1 MGPDCSRRLGLVPFT
16 PKRAGSLA
24 YSLVMFVVVSV
35 LAGVLVAGLF
45 IPFAGMAGVTSNAAA
60 AELQSLPAELATPA
74 PATRSKV
81 LMGNGKI
88 LAFFYDEN
96 RIPVKL
102 NKIAPIMRQAQIAIE
117 DHRFYEHGA
126 LDFKGTVRA
135 LVRNSAGDGITQGG
149 SSITQQYVKMVQIE
163 QCQAKGDSQC
173 VKDAQAPT
181 MERKI
186 RELRYAIAM
195 EKKFTKD
202 EILERYLNIAYYGS
216 GAYGVEAAAKHYF
229 STTASKLT
237 LAQAA
242 MLAGLVQNPD
252 SNNPVRNPSAA
263 LDRRDVVL
271 NRMVELKLI
280 TLDQAQAAKQTG
292 FDQKLVKKT
301 RNGCVGTRYPFLC
314 DYVRRTLL
322 NTPSLGKTE
331 EDRENM
337 INRGGLAIQTAIDP
351 KIQDLAEKRVS
362 AVVGPRDPV
371 ISTMNMIQPGT
382 GLIIAMA
389 QSRPVMGSK
398 AKKGQTYWNLA
409 ADPAM
414 GGIQGYQAGSTFKL
428 FTLAAALE
436 KGIPI
441 SKTFNAKSPF
451 NFTGRPYTSCRGRE
465 RVWDRWVVRN
475 AVGHSK
481 SIGMMEA
488 AQFSVNTYFIQL
500 ELATG
505 MCRVTKMAQKAG
517 VKVGARIGQPP
528 VNIVQEFQDKPSFT
542 LGTVEVSPLSMAEAY
557 ATFAARGIHCN
568 PIIVSKITTRDGKNL
583 AVPDANCRR
592 VVDKDVADG
601 VNKILKSVVD
611 KGTGRRAKIYDGR
624 DIAGKTGTIDSNEAV
639 WFAGYT
645 PEIAGVA
652 MISIDNTKSP
662 FLKGGSGYYRR
673 SGVRGY
679 RVPSTGV
686 YLEGSGSGDAG
697 MKIWKPVMQKYFQQI
712 PKTSFSQP
720 PHKIQVGEQVR
731 VPSLSGL
738 SVAAATRKLE
748 RLGFTVE
755 TQYAYSDKVP
765 RYGFIGWSPS
775 PGDWI
780 SEFGTIYA
788 VYSSGRDPA
797 VVAAEKAEARRK
809 AQEEKKKQQQQQQE
823 QQQQQSQP
831 PKPPKLPPIFPPRR

>member
-1 MGPDCSRRLGLVPFT
+1 MPFT
-16 PKRAGSLA
+16 PKRMGGLA

-60 AELQSLPAELATPA
+60 TELQSLPAELATPV

-81 LMGNGKI
+81 LMGNGKT

-96 RIPVKL
+96 RVPVKL
-102 NKIAPIMRQAQIAIE
+102 KNIAPIMQTAQIAVE

-126 LDFKGTVRA
+126 LDFKGTMRA
-135 LVRNSAGDGITQGG
+135 LVRNSAAGGTTQGG
-149 SSITQQYVKMVQIE
+149 SSLTQQYVKMVQIE
-163 QCQAKGDSQC
+163 ACQAKGDTQC
-173 VKDAQAPT
+173 VRDAQAPT
-181 MERKI
+181 MQRKI

-202 EILERYLNIAYYGS
+202 EILERYLNIAYYGE
-216 GAYGVEAAAKHYF
+216 GAYGVEAAARHYY
-229 STTASKLT
+229 STKASELT
-237 LAQAA
+237 LPQAA

-263 LDRRDVVL
+263 LDRRDVVI

-280 TLDQAQAAKQTG
+280 TLDQAREAKQAG
-292 FDQKLVKKT
+292 FDQKDVTKT

-331 EDRENM
+331 DDRKNM
-337 INRGGLAIQTAIDP
+337 INRGGLIIQTAIDP
-351 KIQDLAEKRVS
+351 KTQDLAQKRVS

-389 QSRPVMGSK
+389 QSRPVMGNN

-409 ADPAM
+409 AEPAM

-441 SKTFNAKSPF
+441 SKRFNAKSPL
-451 NFTGRPYTSCRGRE
+451 NFTGRRFTSCRGRE
-465 RVWDRWVVRN
+465 RIWDRWSVRN

-481 SIGMMEA
+481 TIGMLEA

-500 ELATG
+500 ELAAG
-505 MCRVTKMAQKAG
+505 MCRVTKMAARTG

-528 VNIVQEFQDKPSFT
+528 VDIVREFQDKPSFT

-557 ATFAARGIHCN
+557 ATFAARGIHCD
-568 PIIVSKITTRDGKNL
+568 PIIVSKITTRSGKNL

-601 VNKILKSVVD
+601 VNKVLKSVVD
-611 KGTGRRAKIYDGR
+611 KGTGKRAKIYDGR
-624 DIAGKTGTIDSNEAV
+624 AIAGKTGTIDSNEAV

-652 MISIDNTKSP
+652 MISVDNTKRP
-662 FLKGGSGYYRR
+662 FIKRGAGYYRR
-673 SGVRGY
+673 GGVKGY

-697 MKIWKPVMQKYFQQI
+697 MKIWRPVMQKYFQQI
-712 PKTSFSQP
+712 PKTGFSQP
-720 PHKIQVGEQVR
+720 PRKIDVGKQVK
-731 VPSLSGL
+731 VPSLSGM
-738 SVAAATRKLE
+738 SIAAATRKLE
-748 RLGFTVE
+748 RRGFTVE
-755 TQYAYSDKVP
+755 RRYVYHDKVP
-765 RYGFIGWSPS
+765 KYGFITWSPS
-775 PGDWI
+775 PGSWT
-780 SEFGTIYA
+780 SEYGMVYA
-788 VYSSGRDPA
+788 VYSDGQDPA
-797 VVAAEKAEARRK
+797 DVKAQRDARRR
-809 AQEEKKKQQQQQQE
+809 AQERK
-823 QQQQQSQP
+823 
-831 PKPPKLPPIFPPRR
+831 KPPQPTPRCPLPLPSC

>member
-1 MGPDCSRRLGLVPFT
+1 MPFT

-24 YSLVMFVVVSV
+24 YSLVMFVVVSI

-60 AELQSLPAELATPA
+60 AELESLPAELATPA

-81 LMGNGKI
+81 LMGNGKT
-88 LAFFYDEN
+88 LAYFYDEN

-102 NKIAPIMRQAQIAIE
+102 KSIAPIMRQAQIAIE

-126 LDFKGTVRA
+126 LDFKGTMRA
-135 LVRNSAGDGITQGG
+135 LVRNSTDGGVTQGG

-163 QCQAKGDSQC
+163 ACLAKGDSQC

-181 MERKI
+181 VQRKV

-202 EILERYLNIAYYGS
+202 QILERYLNIAYYGA

-229 STTASKLT
+229 STKASQLT
-237 LAQAA
+237 LTQAA

-252 SNNPVRNPSAA
+252 THNPIRNPSAA

-280 TLDQAQAAKQTG
+280 TLEQAKQAKQSG
-292 FDQKLVKKT
+292 FDEKLVTKT

-337 INRGGLAIQTAIDP
+337 INRGGLIIQTAIDP
-351 KIQDLAEKRVS
+351 KTQDLAQRKVS
-362 AVVGPRDPV
+362 SVVGPKDPV

-389 QSRPVMGSK
+389 QSRPVMGSD

-409 ADPAM
+409 TDPAM

-441 SKTFNAKSPF
+441 NKRFNAASPF
-451 NFTGRPYTSCRGRE
+451 NFTGRRFTSCRGRE
-465 RVWDRWVVRN
+465 RVWDRWVVKN

-481 SIGMMEA
+481 SIGMTEA
-488 AQFSVNTYFIQL
+488 AEFSVNTYFIQL

-505 MCRVTKMAQKAG
+505 MCRVTKMAEKTG
-517 VKVGARIGQPP
+517 VKVGARIGQPR
-528 VNIVQEFQDKPSFT
+528 VDIVKQFQDKPSFT

-557 ATFAARGIHCN
+557 ATFAARGVHCD
-568 PIIVSKITTRDGKNL
+568 PIIVSKITTRPGKEL

-611 KGTGRRAKIYDGR
+611 KGTGKRAKIYDGR
-624 DIAGKTGTIDSNEAV
+624 HIAGKTGTIDSNEAV

-652 MISIDNTKSP
+652 MISIDNTKRP
-662 FLKGGSGYYRR
+662 F
-673 SGVRGY
+673 
-679 RVPSTGV
+679 
-686 YLEGSGSGDAG
+686 
-697 MKIWKPVMQKYFQQI
+697 
-712 PKTSFSQP
+712 
-720 PHKIQVGEQVR
+720 
-731 VPSLSGL
+731 
-738 SVAAATRKLE
+738 RK
-748 RLGFTVE
+748 
-755 TQYAYSDKVP
+755 
-765 RYGFIGWSPS
+765 
-775 PGDWI
+775 
-780 SEFGTIYA
+780 
-788 VYSSGRDPA
+788 SGRVTTA
-797 VVAAEKAEARRK
+797 VPV
-809 AQEEKKKQQQQQQE
+809 
-823 QQQQQSQP
+823 
-831 PKPPKLPPIFPPRR
+831 

>member
-1 MGPDCSRRLGLVPFT
+1 VGPRGSRRLVLVPFT

-24 YSLVMFVVVSV
+24 YSLVMFVVVSI

-60 AELQSLPAELATPA
+60 AELKSLPAELATPA

-81 LMGNGKI
+81 LMGNGKT
-88 LAFFYDEN
+88 LAYFYDEN

-102 NKIAPIMRQAQIAIE
+102 KNIAPIMRQAQIAIE
-117 DHRFYEHGA
+117 DHRYYEHGA
-126 LDFKGTVRA
+126 LDFKGTMRA
-135 LVRNSAGDGITQGG
+135 LVRNSTDGGITQGG
-149 SSITQQYVKMVQIE
+149 SSLTQQYVKMVQVE
-163 QCQAKGDSQC
+163 ACQAKGDSQC

-181 MERKI
+181 LQRKV

-202 EILERYLNIAYYGS
+202 EILERYLNIAYYGA

-229 STTASKLT
+229 STRASQLT

-252 SNNPVRNPSAA
+252 SHNPIRNPSAA

-280 TLDQAQAAKQTG
+280 TLQQANEAKKVG
-292 FDQKLVKKT
+292 FDEKLVKKT

-322 NTPSLGKTE
+322 NAPSLGKTE

-337 INRGGLAIQTAIDP
+337 INRGGLVIQTAIDP
-351 KIQDLAEKRVS
+351 KTQDLAQKKVS
-362 AVVGPRDPV
+362 SVVGPRDPV

-389 QSRPVMGSK
+389 QSRPVMGSD

-409 ADPAM
+409 TDPAM

-441 SKTFNAKSPF
+441 SKRFNARSPF
-451 NFTGRPYTSCRGRE
+451 NFTGRRFTSCHGRE
-465 RVWDRWVVRN
+465 RVWDRWVVKN

-481 SIGMMEA
+481 SIGMTEA
-488 AQFSVNTYFIQL
+488 AEFSVNTYFIQL

-505 MCRVTKMAQKAG
+505 MCRVTKMAEKTG

-528 VNIVQEFQDKPSFT
+528 VDIVKEFQDKPSFT

-557 ATFAARGIHCN
+557 ATFAARGIHCD
-568 PIIVSKITTRDGKNL
+568 PIIVSKITTRNGKNL

-611 KGTGRRAKIYDGR
+611 KGTGKRAKIYDGR
-624 DIAGKTGTIDSNEAV
+624 HIAGKTGTIDSNEAV

-652 MISIDNTKSP
+652 MISIDNTKRP
-662 FLKGGSGYYRR
+662 FRKRGPGYYRG
-673 SGVRGY
+673 SGVKGY

-697 MKIWKPVMQKYFQQI
+697 SKIWRPVMQRYFREI
-712 PKTSFSQP
+712 PRTSFNP
-720 PHKIQVGEQVR
+720 PPRKIQVGEQVR

-738 SVAAATRKLE
+738 GVDAATRKLE

-755 TQYAYSDKVP
+755 KTYVYSDKVP
-765 RYGFIGWSPS
+765 RYGFMGWSPS

-780 SEFGTIYA
+780 SEFGTMYA
-788 VYSSGRDPA
+788 VYSNGRDPEE
-797 VVAAEKAEARRK
+797 VAEEKAEARRK
-809 AQEEKKKQQQQQQE
+809 AQERKKRQQQLPQNPGRPT
-823 QQQQQSQP
+823 P
-831 PKPPKLPPIFPPRR
+831 PTLPPIFPPR

>member
-1 MGPDCSRRLGLVPFT
+1 MPFT

-24 YSLVMFVVVSV
+24 YSLVMFVVVSI

-60 AELQSLPAELATPA
+60 AELESLPAELATPA

-81 LMGNGKI
+81 LMGNGKT
-88 LAFFYDEN
+88 LAYFYDEN

-102 NKIAPIMRQAQIAIE
+102 KSITPIMRQAQIAIE
-117 DHRFYEHGA
+117 DHRYYEHGA
-126 LDFKGTVRA
+126 LDFKGTMRA
-135 LVRNSAGDGITQGG
+135 LVRNSTDGGITQGG
-149 SSITQQYVKMVQIE
+149 SSLTQQYVKMVQVE
-163 QCQAKGDSQC
+163 ACQAKGDSQC
-173 VKDAQAPT
+173 VKDALAPT
-181 MERKI
+181 MQRKI

-202 EILERYLNIAYYGS
+202 EILERYLNIAYYGA

-229 STTASKLT
+229 STKASQLT

-252 SNNPVRNPSAA
+252 SHNPIRNPSAA

-280 TLDQAQAAKQTG
+280 TLQQANEAKKVG
-292 FDQKLVKKT
+292 FDEKLVKKT

-322 NTPSLGKTE
+322 NAPSLGKTE

-337 INRGGLAIQTAIDP
+337 INRGGLVIQTAIDP
-351 KIQDLAEKRVS
+351 KTQDLAQRKVS
-362 AVVGPRDPV
+362 SVVGPRDPV

-389 QSRPVMGSK
+389 QSRPVMGSD

-409 ADPAM
+409 TDPAM

-441 SKTFNAKSPF
+441 SKRFNARSPF
-451 NFTGRPYTSCRGRE
+451 NFTGRRFTSCRGRE
-465 RVWDRWVVRN
+465 RVWDRWVVKN

-481 SIGMMEA
+481 SIGMTEA
-488 AQFSVNTYFIQL
+488 AEFSVNTYFIQL

-505 MCRVTKMAQKAG
+505 MCRVTKMAEKTG

-528 VNIVQEFQDKPSFT
+528 VDIVKEFQDKPSFT

-568 PIIVSKITTRDGKNL
+568 PIIVSKITTRNGKNL

-601 VNKILKSVVD
+601 VNRILKSVVD
-611 KGTGRRAKIYDGR
+611 KGTGKRAKIYDGR
-624 DIAGKTGTIDSNEAV
+624 HIAGKTGTIDSNEAV

-652 MISIDNTKSP
+652 MISIDNTKRP
-662 FLKGGSGYYRR
+662 FRKSGPGYYRG
-673 SGVRGY
+673 SGVKGY
-679 RVPSTGV
+679 RVPSTGA

-697 MKIWKPVMQKYFQQI
+697 MKIWRPVMQKYFQQI
-712 PKTSFSQP
+712 PRTSFNP
-720 PHKIQVGEQVR
+720 PPRKIQVGEQVR
-731 VPSLSGL
+731 VPSLGGL
-738 SVAAATRKLE
+738 GVDAATRKLE

-755 TQYAYSDKVP
+755 RQFVYSDKVP
-765 RYGFIGWSPS
+765 KYGFMGWSPS

-780 SEFGTIYA
+780 SEFGTMYA
-788 VYSSGRDPA
+788 VYSNGRDPEE
-797 VVAAEKAEARRK
+797 VEEEKDEARQK
-809 AQEEKKKQQQQQQE
+809 AQEKKRRQQQ
-823 QQQQQSQP
+823 P
-831 PKPPKLPPIFPPRR
+831 PQNPGNTPPTLPPIFPPRR

>member
-1 MGPDCSRRLGLVPFT
+1 MPFT

-24 YSLVMFVVVSV
+24 YSLVMFVVVSI

-60 AELQSLPAELATPA
+60 AELESLPAELATPA

-81 LMGNGKI
+81 LMGNGKT
-88 LAFFYDEN
+88 LAYFYDEN

-102 NKIAPIMRQAQIAIE
+102 KSIAPIMRQAQIAIE

-126 LDFKGTVRA
+126 LDFKGTMRA
-135 LVRNSAGDGITQGG
+135 LVRNSTDGGVTQGG

-163 QCQAKGDSQC
+163 ACLAKGDSQC

-181 MERKI
+181 VQRKV

-202 EILERYLNIAYYGS
+202 QILERYLNIAYYGA

-229 STTASKLT
+229 STKASQLT
-237 LAQAA
+237 LTQAA

-252 SNNPVRNPSAA
+252 THNPIRNPSAA

-280 TLDQAQAAKQTG
+280 TLEQAKQAKQSG
-292 FDQKLVKKT
+292 FDEKLVTKT

-337 INRGGLAIQTAIDP
+337 INRGGLIIQTAIDP
-351 KIQDLAEKRVS
+351 KTQDLAQRKVS
-362 AVVGPRDPV
+362 SVVGPRDPV

-389 QSRPVMGSK
+389 HSRPVMGSD

-409 ADPAM
+409 TDPAM

-441 SKTFNAKSPF
+441 SKRFNAASPF
-451 NFTGRPYTSCRGRE
+451 NFTGRRFTSCRGRE
-465 RVWDRWVVRN
+465 RVWDRWVVKN

-481 SIGMMEA
+481 SIGMTEA
-488 AQFSVNTYFIQL
+488 AEFSVNTYFIQL

-505 MCRVTKMAQKAG
+505 MCRVTKMAEKTG

-528 VNIVQEFQDKPSFT
+528 VDIVKQFQDKPSFT

-557 ATFAARGIHCN
+557 ATFAARGVHCD
-568 PIIVSKITTRDGKNL
+568 PIIVSKITTRPGKEL

-611 KGTGRRAKIYDGR
+611 NGTGKRAKIYDGR
-624 DIAGKTGTIDSNEAV
+624 HIAGKTGTIDSNEAV

-652 MISIDNTKSP
+652 MISIDNTKRP
-662 FLKGGSGYYRR
+662 FRKSGGYYRG
-673 SGVRGY
+673 SGVKGY

-697 MKIWKPVMQKYFQQI
+697 LKIWRPVMQKYFQQI
-712 PKTSFSQP
+712 PRTSFNQP
-720 PHKIQVGEQVR
+720 PRRIQVGEQVR
-731 VPSLSGL
+731 VPSLNGL
-738 SVAAATRKLE
+738 GVDAATRKLE

-755 TQYAYSDKVP
+755 RQFVYSDKVP
-765 RYGFIGWSPS
+765 KYGFMGWSPS

-780 SEFGTIYA
+780 SEFGTMYA
-788 VYSSGRDPA
+788 VYSNGRDPA
-797 VVAAEKAEARRK
+797 KVEEEKDEARRK
-809 AQEEKKKQQQQQQE
+809 AQEKKRTE
-823 QQQQQSQP
+823 QQP
-831 PKPPKLPPIFPPRR
+831 PQNQDPTPPGGPIFPPGRR

>member
-1 MGPDCSRRLGLVPFT
+1 MPFT

-24 YSLVMFVVVSV
+24 YSLVMFVVVSI

-45 IPFAGMAGVTSNAAA
+45 IPLAGMAGVTSNAAA
-60 AELQSLPAELATPA
+60 AELESLPAELATPA

-81 LMGNGKI
+81 LMGNGKT
-88 LAFFYDEN
+88 LAYFYDEN

-102 NKIAPIMRQAQIAIE
+102 KSIAPIMRQAQVAIE

-126 LDFKGTVRA
+126 LDFKGTMRA
-135 LVRNSAGDGITQGG
+135 LVRNSTDGGVTQGG

-163 QCQAKGDSQC
+163 ACLAKGDSQC

-181 MERKI
+181 VQRKV

-202 EILERYLNIAYYGS
+202 QILERYLNIAYYGA

-229 STTASKLT
+229 STKASQLT
-237 LAQAA
+237 LSQAA

-252 SNNPVRNPSAA
+252 THNPIRNPSAA

-280 TLDQAQAAKQTG
+280 TLQQAKQAKQSG
-292 FDQKLVKKT
+292 FDEKLVTKT

-337 INRGGLAIQTAIDP
+337 INRGGLIIQTAIDP
-351 KIQDLAEKRVS
+351 KTQDLAQRKVS
-362 AVVGPRDPV
+362 SVVGPKDPV

-389 QSRPVMGSK
+389 QSRPVMGSD

-409 ADPAM
+409 TDPAM

-441 SKTFNAKSPF
+441 SKRFNAASPF
-451 NFTGRPYTSCRGRE
+451 NFTGRRFTSCRGRE
-465 RVWDRWVVRN
+465 RVWDRWVVKN

-481 SIGMMEA
+481 SIGMTEA
-488 AQFSVNTYFIQL
+488 AEFSVNTYFIQL

-505 MCRVTKMAQKAG
+505 MCRVTKMAEKTG
-517 VKVGARIGQPP
+517 VKVGARIGQPR
-528 VNIVQEFQDKPSFT
+528 VDIVKQFQDKPSFT

-557 ATFAARGIHCN
+557 ATFAARGVHCD
-568 PIIVSKITTRDGKNL
+568 PIIVSKITTRPGKDL

-611 KGTGRRAKIYDGR
+611 KGTGKRAKIYDGR
-624 DIAGKTGTIDSNEAV
+624 HIAGKTGTIDSNEAV

-652 MISIDNTKSP
+652 MISIDNTKRP
-662 FLKGGSGYYRR
+662 FRKSGAGYYRG
-673 SGVRGY
+673 SGVKGY

-697 MKIWKPVMQKYFQQI
+697 LKIWRPVMQKYFQQI
-712 PKTSFSQP
+712 PRTSFNQP
-720 PHKIQVGEQVR
+720 PRRIQVGEQVR
-731 VPSLSGL
+731 VPSLDGL
-738 SVAAATRKLE
+738 GVDAATRKLE

-755 TQYAYSDKVP
+755 RQFVYSDKVP
-765 RYGFIGWSPS
+765 KYGFMGWSPS

-780 SEFGTIYA
+780 SEFGTMYA

-797 VVAAEKAEARRK
+797 DVEEEKDEARRK
-809 AQEEKKKQQQQQQE
+809 AQEKNKTE
-823 QQQQQSQP
+823 QQP
-831 PKPPKLPPIFPPRR
+831 PQNQGSTPPRGPIFPPGRR

>member
-1 MGPDCSRRLGLVPFT
+1 VGPRGSRRLGPVPFT

-24 YSLVMFVVVSV
+24 YSLVMFVVVSI

-60 AELQSLPAELATPA
+60 AELESLPAELATPA

-81 LMGNGKI
+81 LMGNGKT
-88 LAFFYDEN
+88 LAYFYDEN

-102 NKIAPIMRQAQIAIE
+102 KNIAPIMRQAQIAIE
-117 DHRFYEHGA
+117 DHRYYEHGA
-126 LDFKGTVRA
+126 LDFKGTMRA
-135 LVRNSAGDGITQGG
+135 LVRNSTDGGITQGG
-149 SSITQQYVKMVQIE
+149 SSLTQQYVKMVQVE
-163 QCQAKGDSQC
+163 ACQAKGDSQC

-181 MERKI
+181 LQRKV

-202 EILERYLNIAYYGS
+202 EILERYLNIAYYGA

-229 STTASKLT
+229 STRASQLT

-252 SNNPVRNPSAA
+252 SHNPIRNPSAA

-280 TLDQAQAAKQTG
+280 TLQQANEAKKVG
-292 FDQKLVKKT
+292 FDEKLVKKT

-322 NTPSLGKTE
+322 NAPSLGKTE

-337 INRGGLAIQTAIDP
+337 INRGGLVIQTAIDP
-351 KIQDLAEKRVS
+351 KTQDLAQKKVS
-362 AVVGPRDPV
+362 SVVGPRDPV

-389 QSRPVMGSK
+389 QSRPVMGSD

-409 ADPAM
+409 TDPAM

-441 SKTFNAKSPF
+441 SKRFDARSPF
-451 NFTGRPYTSCRGRE
+451 NFTGRRYTSCRGRE
-465 RVWDRWVVRN
+465 RVWDRWVVKN

-481 SIGMMEA
+481 SIGMTEA
-488 AQFSVNTYFIQL
+488 AEFSVNTYFIQL

-505 MCRVTKMAQKAG
+505 MCRVTKMAEKTG

-528 VNIVQEFQDKPSFT
+528 VDIVKEFQDKPSFT

-557 ATFAARGIHCN
+557 ATFAARGIHCD
-568 PIIVSKITTRDGKNL
+568 PIIVSKITTRNGKNL

-611 KGTGRRAKIYDGR
+611 KGTGKRAKIYDGR
-624 DIAGKTGTIDSNEAV
+624 HIAGKTGTIDSNEAV

-652 MISIDNTKSP
+652 MISIDNTKRP
-662 FLKGGSGYYRR
+662 FRKSGSGYYRG
-673 SGVRGY
+673 SGVKGY

-697 MKIWKPVMQKYFQQI
+697 SKIWRPVMQRYFREI
-712 PKTSFSQP
+712 PRTSFNP
-720 PHKIQVGEQVR
+720 PPRKIQVGEQVR

-738 SVAAATRKLE
+738 GVDAATRKLE

-755 TQYAYSDKVP
+755 KTYVYSDKVP
-765 RYGFIGWSPS
+765 KYGFMGWSPS

-780 SEFGTIYA
+780 SEFGTMYA
-788 VYSSGRDPA
+788 VYSNGRDPEE
-797 VVAAEKAEARRK
+797 VAEEKAEARRK
-809 AQEEKKKQQQQQQE
+809 AQERKRRQQQPPQQNPAT
-823 QQQQQSQP
+823 P
-831 PKPPKLPPIFPPRR
+831 PTLPPIFPPRR

>member
-1 MGPDCSRRLGLVPFT
+1 M
-16 PKRAGSLA
+16 GSLA
-24 YSLVMFVVVSV
+24 YSLVMFLVVSV

-45 IPFAGMAGVTSNAAA
+45 IPFAGMAGVTSSAAVT
-60 AELQSLPAELATPA
+60 ELESLPAELSTPA

-81 LMGNGKI
+81 LMANGKT
-88 LAFFYDEN
+88 LAYFYDEN
-96 RIPVKL
+96 RVPVKL
-102 NKIAPIMRQAQIAIE
+102 EKIAPIMRQAQIAIE

-126 LDFKGTVRA
+126 LDFKGTMRA
-135 LVRNSAGDGITQGG
+135 LVRNTAAGGTTQGG
-149 SSITQQYVKMVQIE
+149 SSITQQYVKMVQID
-163 QCQAKGDSQC
+163 QCQAKGDTEC
-173 VKDAQAPT
+173 VREAQAPT
-181 MERKI
+181 VQRKI
-186 RELRYAIAM
+186 RELRYAVAM

-202 EILERYLNIAYYGS
+202 EILERYLNIAYYGQ
-216 GAYGVEAAAKHYF
+216 GAYGVEAAARNFF
-229 STTASKLT
+229 SVKASELT
-237 LAQAA
+237 LPQAA

-252 SNNPVRNPSAA
+252 TNNPVRNPSAA
-263 LDRRDVVL
+263 MERRDVVL
-271 NRMVELKLI
+271 NRMAELKLI
-280 TLDQAQAAKQTG
+280 SLEQAKEAKKVG
-292 FDQKLVKKT
+292 FDEDKVKKT

-322 NTPSLGKTE
+322 NTRSLGKTE
-331 EDRENM
+331 DERENM
-337 INRGGLAIQTAIDP
+337 INRGGLVIQTAIDP
-351 KIQDLAEKRVS
+351 KIQDLAEKKVS
-362 AVVGPRDPV
+362 AVVGPKDPV

-389 QSRPVMGSK
+389 QSRPVMGSNT
-398 AKKGQTYWNLA
+398 KKGQTYWNLA

-441 SKTFNAKSPF
+441 SKMFNAKSPF
-451 NFTGRPYTSCRGRE
+451 NFTGRRFTSCRGRE
-465 RVWDRWVVRN
+465 RVYDRWVVQN

-481 SIGMMEA
+481 SIGMLEA

-505 MCRVTKMAQKAG
+505 MCRVTKMARKTG

-528 VNIVQEFQDKPSFT
+528 VDIVKEFQDKPSFT

-568 PIIVSKITTRDGKNL
+568 PIIVSKITTRGGKNL

-601 VNKILKSVVD
+601 VNKVLKSVVD

-662 FLKGGSGYYRR
+662 FSKRGSGYYRR
-673 SGVRGY
+673 AGVRGY

-697 MKIWKPVMQKYFQQI
+697 MKIWKPVMQQYFQQI
-712 PKTSFSQP
+712 PKTSFNSP
-720 PHKIQVGEQVR
+720 PRKIQVGEQVR
-731 VPSLSGL
+731 MPSLSGL
-738 SVAAATRKLE
+738 GISDAISKLE

-755 TQYAYSDKVP
+755 KTYVYSDTVP
-765 RYGFIGWSPS
+765 RYGFIGWSPA

-780 SEFGTIYA
+780 SEFGTVYA
-788 VYSSGRDPA
+788 VYSNGRDPA
-797 VVAAEKAEARRK
+797 DVAAEKAAAKKK
-809 AQEEKKKQQQQQQE
+809 AEEQKKKQQQQQP
-823 QQQQQSQP
+823 SP
-831 PKPPKLPPIFPPRR
+831 SPTLSPTFPPRR

>member
-1 MGPDCSRRLGLVPFT
+1 VPFT

-24 YSLVMFVVVSV
+24 YSLVMFVVVSI
-35 LAGVLVAGLF
+35 LSGVLVAGLF

-60 AELQSLPAELATPA
+60 VELESLPAELATPA

-81 LMGNGKI
+81 LMGNGKT
-88 LAFFYDEN
+88 LAYFYDEN
-96 RIPVKL
+96 RIPVRL
-102 NKIAPIMRQAQIAIE
+102 DNIAPIMRQAQIAIE
-117 DHRFYEHGA
+117 DHRYYEHGA
-126 LDFKGTVRA
+126 LDFKGTMRA
-135 LVRNSAGDGITQGG
+135 LVRNSTDGGITQGG

-163 QCQAKGDSQC
+163 ACQAKGDSQC
-173 VKDAQAPT
+173 VRDAQAPT

-202 EILERYLNIAYYGS
+202 QILERYLNIAYYGE
-216 GAYGVEAAAKHYF
+216 GAYGAEAAARHYF
-229 STTASKLT
+229 STKASKLN

-252 SNNPVRNPSAA
+252 SNNPVNNPSAA

-280 TLDQAQAAKQTG
+280 TLDQARQAKEVG
-292 FDQKLVKKT
+292 FDQKKVKRT

-322 NTPSLGKTE
+322 NAPSLGKTE
-331 EDRENM
+331 DDRENM
-337 INRGGLAIQTAIDP
+337 INRGGLIIQTAIDP
-351 KIQDLAEKRVS
+351 KTQDLAQRKVS
-362 AVVGPRDPV
+362 SVVGPRDPV

-389 QSRPVMGSK
+389 QSRPVMGSN

-441 SKTFNAKSPF
+441 SKRFNARSPL
-451 NFTGRPYTSCRGRE
+451 NFTGRRYTSCRGRE
-465 RVWDRWVVRN
+465 RVWDHWVVRN
-475 AVGHSK
+475 SVGHSK
-481 SIGMMEA
+481 TIGMMEA
-488 AQFSVNTYFIQL
+488 AQWSVNTYFIQL

-505 MCRVTKMAQKAG
+505 MCRVTKMAARTG

-528 VNIVQEFQDKPSFT
+528 LDIVRWYQDKPSFT

-557 ATFAARGIHCN
+557 ATFAARGIHCD
-568 PIIVSKITTRDGKNL
+568 PIIVSKITTRAGKNL

-601 VNKILKSVVD
+601 VNKVLKSVVD
-611 KGTGRRAKIYDGR
+611 KGTGKRAKIYDGR
-624 DIAGKTGTIDSNEAV
+624 AIAGKTGTINSNEAV

-652 MISIDNTKSP
+652 MISIDNTKRP
-662 FLKGGSGYYRR
+662 FAKRGPGYYRR
-673 SGVRGY
+673 GGVKGY

-712 PKTSFSQP
+712 PRTGFNQP
-720 PHKIQVGEQVR
+720 PRKIDVGRQVK
-731 VPSLSGL
+731 VPSLRGL
-738 SVAAATRKLE
+738 SVAAGTRKLE
-748 RLGFTVE
+748 RLGFTVDKR
-755 TQYAYSDKVP
+755 YVYNDKVP
-765 RYGFIGWSPS
+765 KYGFIGWSPS
-775 PGDWI
+775 PGSWI
-780 SEFGTIYA
+780 SEFGMVYA
-788 VYSSGRDPA
+788 VYSNGRDPD
-797 VVAAEKAEARRK
+797 VVAAEKAAKKR
-809 AQEEKKKQQQQQQE
+809 AQERKKRKQQPGPA
-823 QQQQQSQP
+823 P
-831 PKPPKLPPIFPPRR
+831 PRLPPIFPPGR

>member
-1 MGPDCSRRLGLVPFT
+1 VPFT
-16 PKRAGSLA
+16 PKRMGSLA
-24 YSLVMFVVVSV
+24 YSLVMFLVVSV

-45 IPFAGMAGVTSNAAA
+45 IPFAGMAGATSNAAA
-60 AELQSLPAELATPA
+60 AELESLPAELATPV

-81 LMGNGKI
+81 LMGNGKT
-88 LAFFYDEN
+88 LAYFYDEN

-102 NKIAPIMRQAQIAIE
+102 KNIAPIMRQAQIAIE

-126 LDFKGTVRA
+126 LDFKGTMRA
-135 LVRNSAGDGITQGG
+135 LVRNTAGNGITQGG
-149 SSITQQYVKMVQIE
+149 SSLTQQYVKMVQIE
-163 QCQAKGDSQC
+163 ACQAKGDSEC
-173 VKDAQAPT
+173 VREAQET
-181 MERKI
+181 TVQRKI

-202 EILERYLNIAYYGS
+202 QILERYLNIAYYGD
-216 GAYGVEAAAKHYF
+216 GAYGVESAARHYF
-229 STTASKLT
+229 STSAAKLN
-237 LAQAA
+237 LPQAA

-252 SNNPVRNPSAA
+252 AQNPVNNTSAA
-263 LDRRDVVL
+263 LERRDVVL

-280 TLDQAQAAKQTG
+280 SLYQAREAKKVG
-292 FDQKLVKKT
+292 FDQDKVKST

-322 NTPSLGKTE
+322 RTPSLGKTE
-331 EDRENM
+331 DDRENM
-337 INRGGLAIQTAIDP
+337 INRGGLVIQTAIDP
-351 KIQDLAEKRVS
+351 KTQDLAEQKVS
-362 AVVGPRDPV
+362 SVVGPRDPV

-389 QSRPVMGSK
+389 QSRPEMGSD

-441 SKTFNAKSPF
+441 SKRFNARSPM
-451 NFTGRPYTSCRGRE
+451 NFTGRPFTSCKGRE
-465 RVWDRWVVRN
+465 RIWDRWVVRN

-481 SIGMMEA
+481 NIGMMEA
-488 AQFSVNTYFIQL
+488 TQFSVNTYFIQL

-505 MCRVTKMAQKAG
+505 MCRVTKMADRTG

-528 VNIVQEFQDKPSFT
+528 VDIVKEYQDKPSFT

-557 ATFAARGIHCN
+557 ATFAARGIHCD
-568 PIIVSKITTRDGKNL
+568 PIIISKITTRSGKNL
-583 AVPDANCRR
+583 EAPDANCRR

-601 VNKILKSVVD
+601 VNRVLKSVVD
-611 KGTGRRAKIYDGR
+611 KGTGRRAKISDGR

-652 MISIDNTKSP
+652 MISVDNTKSP
-662 FLKGGSGYYRR
+662 FKKRSGYYRR
-673 SGVRGY
+673 GGVKGY

-697 MKIWKPVMQKYFQQI
+697 AKIWRPVMQKYFQQI
-712 PKTSFSQP
+712 PKTGFNQP
-720 PHKIQVGEQVR
+720 PRKIQVGKQIK
-731 VPSLSGL
+731 VPGLNGL
-738 SVAAATRKLE
+738 SISAATRKLE
-748 RLGFTVE
+748 RMGFTVE
-755 TQYAYSDKVP
+755 KRYTYSDRVP
-765 RYGFIGWSPS
+765 KYGFMGWSPS
-775 PGDWI
+775 PGSWI
-780 SEFGTIYA
+780 AEFGTIYA
-788 VYSSGRDPA
+788 VYSNGRDPEE
-797 VVAAEKAEARRK
+797 VAREKAEAKRK
-809 AQEEKKKQQQQQQE
+809 AEERRRR
-823 QQQQQSQP
+823 QQQSQP
-831 PKPPKLPPIFPPRR
+831 EPTQPQPTPPRQGPR

>member
-1 MGPDCSRRLGLVPFT
+1 MGG
-16 PKRAGSLA
+16 LA

-60 AELQSLPAELATPA
+60 TELKSLPAELATPA

-81 LMGNGKI
+81 LMGNGKT
-88 LAFFYDEN
+88 LAYFYDEN
-96 RIPVKL
+96 RVPVKL
-102 NKIAPIMRQAQIAIE
+102 KSIAPIMRTAQIAIE

-126 LDFKGTVRA
+126 LDFKGTMRA
-135 LVRNSAGDGITQGG
+135 LVRNSAAGGTTQGG

-163 QCQAKGDSQC
+163 QCQAKGDTQC
-173 VKDAQAPT
+173 VRDAQAPT
-181 MERKI
+181 MQRKI

-202 EILERYLNIAYYGS
+202 EILERYLNIAYYGA

-229 STTASKLT
+229 STKASKLT
-237 LAQAA
+237 LPQAA

-252 SNNPVRNPSAA
+252 TNNPVRNTSAA
-263 LDRRDVVL
+263 LERRDVVL

-280 TLDQAQAAKQTG
+280 TLDQAKEAKQAG
-292 FDQKLVKKT
+292 FDQKDVTKT

-331 EDRENM
+331 DDRENM
-337 INRGGLAIQTAIDP
+337 INRGGLVIQTAIDP
-351 KIQDLAEKRVS
+351 KTQDLAQKKVS
-362 AVVGPRDPV
+362 SVVGPRDPV

-389 QSRPVMGSK
+389 QSRPVMGNN

-409 ADPAM
+409 AEPAM

-441 SKTFNAKSPF
+441 SKKFNAKSPLS
-451 NFTGRPYTSCRGRE
+451 FTGRRFTSCRGRE

-481 SIGMMEA
+481 TIGMMEA

-505 MCRVTKMAQKAG
+505 MCRVTKMAARTG

-528 VNIVQEFQDKPSFT
+528 VDIVKEFQDKPSFT

-557 ATFAARGIHCN
+557 ATFAARGIHCD
-568 PIIVSKITTRDGKNL
+568 PIIVSKITTRSGKNL
-583 AVPDANCRR
+583 DVPDANCRR

-601 VNKILKSVVD
+601 VNKVLKSVVD
-611 KGTGRRAKIYDGR
+611 KGTGKRAKIYDGR
-624 DIAGKTGTIDSNEAV
+624 AIAGKTGTIDSNEAV

-652 MISIDNTKSP
+652 MISVDNTKKP
-662 FLKGGSGYYRR
+662 FIKRGAGYYRR
-673 SGVRGY
+673 GGVKGY
-679 RVPSTGV
+679 RVPSTGL

-697 MKIWKPVMQKYFQQI
+697 MKIWKPVMQRYFQQI
-712 PKTSFSQP
+712 PKTGFSQP
-720 PHKIQVGEQVR
+720 PRKIDVGKQVK
-731 VPSLSGL
+731 VPSLRGMSI
-738 SVAAATRKLE
+738 SAATRKLE

-755 TQYAYSDKVP
+755 RRYVYHDKVP
-765 RYGFIGWSPS
+765 KYGFIGWSPS
-775 PGDWI
+775 PGSWI
-780 SEFGTIYA
+780 SEYGMVYA
-788 VYSSGRDPA
+788 VYSNGPDPD
-797 VVAAEKAEARRK
+797 VVAREKAAAKKR
-809 AQEEKKKQQQQQQE
+809 AQERKQQQQ
-823 QQQQQSQP
+823 SP
-831 PKPPKLPPIFPPRR
+831 PPPLCPPICPPGR

>member
-1 MGPDCSRRLGLVPFT
+1 VPFT

-24 YSLVMFVVVSV
+24 YSLVMFVVVSI

-60 AELQSLPAELATPA
+60 AELKSLPAELATPA

-81 LMGNGKI
+81 LMGNGKT
-88 LAFFYDEN
+88 LAYFYDEN

-102 NKIAPIMRQAQIAIE
+102 KNIAPIMRQAQIAIE
-117 DHRFYEHGA
+117 DHRYYEHGA
-126 LDFKGTVRA
+126 LDFKGTMRA
-135 LVRNSAGDGITQGG
+135 LVRNSTDGGITQGG
-149 SSITQQYVKMVQIE
+149 SSLTQQYVKMVQVE
-163 QCQAKGDSQC
+163 ACQAKGDSQC

-181 MERKI
+181 LQRKV

-202 EILERYLNIAYYGS
+202 EILERYLNIAYYGA

-229 STTASKLT
+229 STRASKLT

-252 SNNPVRNPSAA
+252 SHNPIRNPSAA

-280 TLDQAQAAKQTG
+280 TLQQANEAKKVG
-292 FDQKLVKKT
+292 FDEKLVKKT

-322 NTPSLGKTE
+322 NAPSLGKTE

-337 INRGGLAIQTAIDP
+337 INRGGLVIQTAIDP
-351 KIQDLAEKRVS
+351 KTQDLAQQKVS
-362 AVVGPRDPV
+362 SVVGPRDPV

-389 QSRPVMGSK
+389 QSRPVMGSD

-409 ADPAM
+409 TDPAM

-441 SKTFNAKSPF
+441 SKRFDARSPF
-451 NFTGRPYTSCRGRE
+451 NFTGRRFTSCRGRE
-465 RVWDRWVVRN
+465 RVWDRWVVKN

-481 SIGMMEA
+481 SIGMTEA
-488 AQFSVNTYFIQL
+488 AEFSVNTYFIQL

-505 MCRVTKMAQKAG
+505 MCRVTKMAEKTG
-517 VKVGARIGQPP
+517 VKVGARIGQPR
-528 VNIVQEFQDKPSFT
+528 VDIVKQFQDKPSFT

-557 ATFAARGIHCN
+557 ATFAARGVHCD
-568 PIIVSKITTRDGKNL
+568 PIIVSKITTRPGKDL

-611 KGTGRRAKIYDGR
+611 KGTGKRAKIYDGR
-624 DIAGKTGTIDSNEAV
+624 HIAGKTGTIDSNEAV

-652 MISIDNTKSP
+652 MISIDNTKRP
-662 FLKGGSGYYRR
+662 FRKSGGYYRG
-673 SGVRGY
+673 SGVKGY
-679 RVPSTGV
+679 RVPSTRV

-697 MKIWKPVMQKYFQQI
+697 LKIWRPVMQKYFQQI
-712 PKTSFSQP
+712 PRTSFNQP
-720 PHKIQVGEQVR
+720 PRRIQVGEQVR
-731 VPSLSGL
+731 VPSLNGL
-738 SVAAATRKLE
+738 GVDAATRKLE

-755 TQYAYSDKVP
+755 RQFVYSDKVP
-765 RYGFIGWSPS
+765 KYGFMGWSPS

-780 SEFGTIYA
+780 SEFGTMYA

-797 VVAAEKAEARRK
+797 KVEEEKDEARRK
-809 AQEEKKKQQQQQQE
+809 AQEKKRTE
-823 QQQQQSQP
+823 QQP
-831 PKPPKLPPIFPPRR
+831 PQNQGPTPPGGPIFPPGRR

>member
-1 MGPDCSRRLGLVPFT
+1 VPFT

-35 LAGVLVAGLF
+35 LSGVLVAGLF

-60 AELQSLPAELATPA
+60 AELESLPAELATPA

-81 LMGNGKI
+81 LMGNGKT
-88 LAFFYDEN
+88 LAYFYDEN

-102 NKIAPIMRQAQIAIE
+102 EKISPIMRQAQIAIE
-117 DHRFYEHGA
+117 DHRYYEHGA
-126 LDFKGTVRA
+126 LDFKGTLRA
-135 LVRNSAGDGITQGG
+135 LVRNSTEGGITQGG
-149 SSITQQYVKMVQIE
+149 SSLTQQYVKMVQIE
-163 QCQAKGDSQC
+163 ACQAKGDSQC

-181 MERKI
+181 MQRKI

-202 EILERYLNIAYYGS
+202 EILERYLNIAYYGE
-216 GAYGVEAAAKHYF
+216 GAYGVEAAARHYF
-229 STTASKLT
+229 STKASKIN

-252 SNNPVRNPSAA
+252 ANNPVNNPSAA

-280 TLDQAQAAKQTG
+280 TLDQARQAKEVG
-292 FDQKLVKKT
+292 FDKKKVKST

-322 NTPSLGKTE
+322 TTPSLGKTE

-337 INRGGLAIQTAIDP
+337 INRGGLIIQTAIDP
-351 KIQDLAEKRVS
+351 KTQDLAQQKVS
-362 AVVGPRDPV
+362 SVVGPRDPV

-389 QSRPVMGSK
+389 QSRPVMGSN

-441 SKTFNAKSPF
+441 SKRFNARSPL
-451 NFTGRPYTSCRGRE
+451 NFTGRRYNSCRGRE
-465 RVWDRWVVRN
+465 RIWDRWVVRN
-475 AVGHSK
+475 SVGHSK
-481 SIGMMEA
+481 TIGMMEA
-488 AQFSVNTYFIQL
+488 TQFSVNTYFIQL
-500 ELATG
+500 ELAAG
-505 MCRVTKMAQKAG
+505 MCRVTKMAARTG

-528 VNIVQEFQDKPSFT
+528 LDIVRWYQDKPSFT

-568 PIIVSKITTRDGKNL
+568 PIIVSKITTRSGKNL

-601 VNKILKSVVD
+601 VNKVLKSVVD
-611 KGTGRRAKIYDGR
+611 KGTGKRAKIYDGR
-624 DIAGKTGTIDSNEAV
+624 AIAGKTGTINSNEAV

-652 MISIDNTKSP
+652 MISVDNTKRP
-662 FLKGGSGYYRR
+662 FIRRSGYYRR
-673 SGVRGY
+673 GGVKGY

-697 MKIWKPVMQKYFQQI
+697 AKIWRPVMLKYFRQI
-712 PKTSFSQP
+712 PKTGFSQP
-720 PHKIQVGEQVR
+720 PRKIDVGRQVK
-731 VPSLSGL
+731 VPSLRGL

-748 RLGFTVE
+748 RQGFTVDRR
-755 TQYAYSDKVP
+755 YVYHDKVP
-765 RYGFIGWSPS
+765 KYGFIGWSPS
-775 PGDWI
+775 PGSWI
-780 SEFGTIYA
+780 SEYGMVYA
-788 VYSSGRDPA
+788 VFSNGRDPEK
-797 VVAAEKAEARRK
+797 VAAEKAARKR
-809 AQEEKKKQQQQQQE
+809 AREQKKQQQ
-823 QQQQQSQP
+823 P
-831 PKPPKLPPIFPPRR
+831 PSPPPPTCVPPLCPPGQR

>member
-1 MGPDCSRRLGLVPFT
+1 MGG
-16 PKRAGSLA
+16 LA

-60 AELQSLPAELATPA
+60 TELQSLPAELATPV

-81 LMGNGKI
+81 LMGNGRT

-96 RIPVKL
+96 RVPVKL
-102 NKIAPIMRQAQIAIE
+102 KNIAPIMQTAQIAVE
-117 DHRFYEHGA
+117 DHRYYEHGA
-126 LDFKGTVRA
+126 LDFKGTMRA
-135 LVRNSAGDGITQGG
+135 LVRNSAAGGTTQGG
-149 SSITQQYVKMVQIE
+149 SSLTQQYVKMVQIE
-163 QCQAKGDSQC
+163 ACQAKGDTQC
-173 VKDAQAPT
+173 VRDAQAPT
-181 MERKI
+181 MQRKI

-202 EILERYLNIAYYGS
+202 EILERYLNIAYYGE
-216 GAYGVEAAAKHYF
+216 GAYGVEAAARHYY
-229 STTASKLT
+229 STKASELT
-237 LAQAA
+237 LPQAA

-263 LDRRDVVL
+263 LDRRDVVI

-280 TLDQAQAAKQTG
+280 TLDQAREAKQAG
-292 FDQKLVKKT
+292 FDQKDVTKT

-331 EDRENM
+331 DDRKNM
-337 INRGGLAIQTAIDP
+337 INRGGLIIQTAIDP
-351 KIQDLAEKRVS
+351 KTQDLAQKRVS

-389 QSRPVMGSK
+389 QSRPVMGNN

-409 ADPAM
+409 AEPAM

-441 SKTFNAKSPF
+441 SKRFNAKSPL
-451 NFTGRPYTSCRGRE
+451 NFTGRRFTSCRGRE
-465 RVWDRWVVRN
+465 RIWDRWSVRN

-481 SIGMMEA
+481 TIGMLEA

-500 ELATG
+500 ELAAG
-505 MCRVTKMAQKAG
+505 MCRVTKMAARTG

-528 VNIVQEFQDKPSFT
+528 VDIVREFQDKPSFT

-557 ATFAARGIHCN
+557 ATFAARGIHCD
-568 PIIVSKITTRDGKNL
+568 PIIVSKITTRSGKNL

-601 VNKILKSVVD
+601 VNKVLKSVVD
-611 KGTGRRAKIYDGR
+611 KGTGKRAKIYDGR
-624 DIAGKTGTIDSNEAV
+624 AIAGKTGTIDSNEAV

-652 MISIDNTKSP
+652 MISVDNTKRP
-662 FLKGGSGYYRR
+662 FIKRGSGYYRR
-673 SGVRGY
+673 GGVKGY

-697 MKIWKPVMQKYFQQI
+697 MKIWRPVMQKYFQQI
-712 PKTSFSQP
+712 PKTGFSQP
-720 PHKIQVGEQVR
+720 PRKIDVGKQVK
-731 VPSLSGL
+731 VPSLSGM
-738 SVAAATRKLE
+738 SIAAATRKLE
-748 RLGFTVE
+748 RRGFTVE
-755 TQYAYSDKVP
+755 RRYVYHDKVP
-765 RYGFIGWSPS
+765 KYGFITWSPS
-775 PGDWI
+775 PGSWT
-780 SEFGTIYA
+780 SEYGMVYA
-788 VYSSGRDPA
+788 VYSNGQDPA
-797 VVAAEKAEARRK
+797 DIKAQRDARRR
-809 AQEEKKKQQQQQQE
+809 AQAEKKKQQNP
-823 QQQQQSQP
+823 SP
-831 PKPPKLPPIFPPRR
+831 PPCVPPFCPR

>member
-1 MGPDCSRRLGLVPFT
+1 MGG
-16 PKRAGSLA
+16 LA

-60 AELQSLPAELATPA
+60 TELQSLPAELATPT
-74 PATRSKV
+74 PATRSRV
-81 LMGNGKI
+81 LMGNGKT

-102 NKIAPIMRQAQIAIE
+102 KSIAPIMRTAQIAIE
-117 DHRFYEHGA
+117 DHRYYEHGA
-126 LDFKGTVRA
+126 LDFKGTMRA
-135 LVRNSAGDGITQGG
+135 LVRNSAAGGTTQGG

-163 QCQAKGDSQC
+163 ACQAKGDTQC

-181 MERKI
+181 VQRKI

-202 EILERYLNIAYYGS
+202 EILERYLNIAYYGE
-216 GAYGVEAAAKHYF
+216 GAYGVEAAARHYY
-229 STTASKLT
+229 STRASKLT
-237 LAQAA
+237 LPQAA

-252 SNNPVRNPSAA
+252 SNNPVNNPSAA
-263 LDRRDVVL
+263 LERRDVVV

-280 TLDQAQAAKQTG
+280 TLAQAIEAKQAG
-292 FDQKLVKKT
+292 FSQKDVTKT

-331 EDRENM
+331 DDRENM
-337 INRGGLAIQTAIDP
+337 VNRGGLTIQTAIDP
-351 KIQDLAEKRVS
+351 KTQDLAQQKVS
-362 AVVGPRDPV
+362 SVVGPRDPV

-389 QSRPVMGSK
+389 QSRPVMGND

-409 ADPAM
+409 AEPAM

-441 SKTFNAKSPF
+441 NKKFNAKSPLS
-451 NFTGRPYTSCRGRE
+451 FTGRRFMSCRGRE
-465 RVWDRWVVRN
+465 RIWDRWVVKN

-481 SIGMMEA
+481 TIGMLEA

-500 ELATG
+500 ELAAG
-505 MCRVTKMAQKAG
+505 MCRVTKMAARTG

-528 VNIVQEFQDKPSFT
+528 VDIVKEFQDKPSFT

-557 ATFAARGIHCN
+557 ATFAARGVHCD
-568 PIIVSKITTRDGKNL
+568 PIIVSKITTRSGKNL

-601 VNKILKSVVD
+601 VNKVLKSVVD
-611 KGTGRRAKIYDGR
+611 KGTGKRAKIFDGR
-624 DIAGKTGTIDSNEAV
+624 AIAGKTGTIDSNEAV

-652 MISIDNTKSP
+652 MISVDNTKRP
-662 FLKGGSGYYRR
+662 FIKRGAGYYRR
-673 SGVRGY
+673 GGVKGY

-712 PKTSFSQP
+712 PKTGFNQP
-720 PHKIQVGEQVR
+720 PRKIDIGRQVK
-731 VPSLSGL
+731 VPSLRGMSL
-738 SVAAATRKLE
+738 SAAIRKLE

-755 TQYAYSDKVP
+755 KSYVYHDKVP
-765 RYGFIGWSPS
+765 KYGFIGWSPS
-775 PGDWI
+775 PGSWI
-780 SEFGTIYA
+780 SEFGMIYA
-788 VYSSGRDPA
+788 VYSNGRDPA
-797 VVAAEKAEARRK
+797 VVAAEKAAEKK
-809 AQEEKKKQQQQQQE
+809 AQEKP
-823 QQQQQSQP
+823 SP
-831 PKPPKLPPIFPPRR
+831 PPTRPPLPCPPICPPGR

>member
-1 MGPDCSRRLGLVPFT
+1 M
-16 PKRAGSLA
+16 GSLA
-24 YSLVMFVVVSV
+24 YSLVMFLVVSV

-45 IPFAGMAGVTSNAAA
+45 IPFAGMAGVTSSAAVT
-60 AELQSLPAELATPA
+60 ELESLPAELSTPA

-81 LMGNGKI
+81 LMANGKT
-88 LAFFYDEN
+88 LAYFYDEN
-96 RIPVKL
+96 RVPVRL
-102 NKIAPIMRQAQIAIE
+102 EKIAPIMRQAQIAIE

-126 LDFKGTVRA
+126 LDFKGTMRA
-135 LVRNSAGDGITQGG
+135 LVRNTAAGGTTQGG
-149 SSITQQYVKMVQIE
+149 SSITQQYVKMVQID
-163 QCQAKGDSQC
+163 QCQAKGDSEC
-173 VKDAQAPT
+173 VREAQAPT
-181 MERKI
+181 VQRKI
-186 RELRYAIAM
+186 RELRYAVAM

-202 EILERYLNIAYYGS
+202 EILERYLNIAYYGQ
-216 GAYGVEAAAKHYF
+216 GAYGVEAAARNFF
-229 STTASKLT
+229 SVKASELT
-237 LAQAA
+237 LPQAA

-252 SNNPVRNPSAA
+252 TNNPVRNPAAA
-263 LDRRDVVL
+263 LERRDVVL
-271 NRMVELKLI
+271 NRMAELKLI
-280 TLDQAQAAKQTG
+280 SLEQAKEAKKAG
-292 FDQKLVKKT
+292 FDEDKVKKT

-322 NTPSLGKTE
+322 NTRSLGKTE
-331 EDRENM
+331 DERENV
-337 INRGGLAIQTAIDP
+337 INRGGLVIQTAIEP
-351 KIQDLAEKRVS
+351 KIQDLAQKKVS
-362 AVVGPRDPV
+362 AVVGPKDPV

-389 QSRPVMGSK
+389 QSRPVMGSNT
-398 AKKGQTYWNLA
+398 KKGYTYWNLA

-436 KGIPI
+436 KGIAI
-441 SKTFNAKSPF
+441 NKKFNAKSPF
-451 NFTGRPYTSCRGRE
+451 DFTGKRFTSCRGRE
-465 RVWDRWVVRN
+465 RVYDRWVVQN

-505 MCRVTKMAQKAG
+505 MCRVTKMAKKTG

-528 VNIVQEFQDKPSFT
+528 VDIVKEFQDKPSFT

-568 PIIVSKITTRDGKNL
+568 PIIVSKITTRSGKDL
-583 AVPDANCRR
+583 GVPDADCRR

-601 VNKILKSVVD
+601 VNKVLKSVVD

-624 DIAGKTGTIDSNEAV
+624 HIAGKTGTIDSNEAV

-662 FLKGGSGYYRR
+662 FMKRGPGYYRR
-673 SGVRGY
+673 AGVKGY
-679 RVPSTGV
+679 RVPSTGA

-697 MKIWKPVMQKYFQQI
+697 MKIWKPVMQQYFQQI
-712 PKTSFSQP
+712 PKTSFNSP
-720 PHKIQVGEQVR
+720 PRKIQVGEQVR
-731 VPSLSGL
+731 MPSLSGL
-738 SVAAATRKLE
+738 SISEATSKLE

-755 TQYAYSDKVP
+755 KTYVYSDSVP
-765 RYGFIGWSPS
+765 KYSFIGWSPS

-780 SEFGTIYA
+780 SEFGTVYA
-788 VYSSGRDPA
+788 VFSNGRDPA
-797 VVAAEKAEARRK
+797 DVAAEKAAAKK
-809 AQEEKKKQQQQQQE
+809 AEEQKKKQQQQQQ
-823 QQQQQSQP
+823 QQQQQPSPSPTTPQ
-831 PKPPKLPPIFPPRR
+831 IFPPRR

>member
-1 MGPDCSRRLGLVPFT
+1 VRPGRSRRLVLVPFT

-60 AELQSLPAELATPA
+60 AELESLPAELATPA

-81 LMGNGKI
+81 LMGNGKT

-102 NKIAPIMRQAQIAIE
+102 KNIAPVMRQAQIAIE
-117 DHRFYEHGA
+117 DHRYYEHGA
-126 LDFKGTVRA
+126 LDFKGTMRA
-135 LVRNSAGDGITQGG
+135 LVRNSAAGGTTQGG

-163 QCQAKGDSQC
+163 ACQAKGDSQC

-181 MERKI
+181 VQRKI

-195 EKKFTKD
+195 EKKFNKD
-202 EILERYLNIAYYGS
+202 EILERYLNIAYYGA

-229 STTASKLT
+229 STKASKLT

-252 SNNPVRNPSAA
+252 SHNPIRNPSAA

-280 TLDQAQAAKQTG
+280 TLQQSKDAKETG
-292 FDQKLVKKT
+292 FDEKLVKKT

-322 NTPSLGKTE
+322 NAPSLGKTE

-337 INRGGLAIQTAIDP
+337 INRGGLVIQTAIDP
-351 KIQDLAEKRVS
+351 KTQDLAQKKVS
-362 AVVGPRDPV
+362 SVVGPKDSI

-389 QSRPVMGSK
+389 QSRPVMGSN

-409 ADPAM
+409 TDPAM

-441 SKTFNAKSPF
+441 SKRFNAKSPF
-451 NFTGRPYTSCRGRE
+451 SFTGRPFTSCRGRE
-465 RVWDRWVVRN
+465 RIWDRWVVKN

-488 AQFSVNTYFIQL
+488 AQFSVNTYFVQL

-505 MCRVTKMAQKAG
+505 MCRVTKMADKTG

-528 VNIVQEFQDKPSFT
+528 VNIVKEFQDKPSFT

-557 ATFAARGIHCN
+557 ATFAARGIHCD
-568 PIIVSKITTRDGKNL
+568 PIIVSKITTRAGKNL

-592 VVDKDVADG
+592 VVNKDVADG

-611 KGTGRRAKIYDGR
+611 KGTGTRAKIHDGR

-652 MISIDNTKSP
+652 MISIDNTKRP
-662 FLKGGSGYYRR
+662 FIKSGSGYYRR
-673 SGVRGY
+673 SGVKGY

-697 MKIWKPVMQKYFQQI
+697 AKIWKPVMQKYFQQI
-712 PKTSFSQP
+712 PRTSFNQP
-720 PHKIQVGEQVR
+720 PRKIQVGEQVR
-731 VPSLSGL
+731 VPNLNGL
-738 SVAAATRKLE
+738 GVAAATRKLE

-755 TQYAYSDKVP
+755 KTYVYNDKVP
-765 RYGFIGWSPS
+765 KYGFMGWSPS

-780 SEFGTIYA
+780 SEFGTMYA
-788 VYSSGRDPA
+788 VYSNGRDPA
-797 VVAAEKAEARRK
+797 VVAEEKADAKKK
-809 AQEEKKKQQQQQQE
+809 AEQKKKQQ
-823 QQQQQSQP
+823 P
-831 PKPPKLPPIFPPRR
+831 PQNPGPAPPVPSSIWPPRR

>member
-1 MGPDCSRRLGLVPFT
+1 MPFT

-24 YSLVMFVVVSV
+24 YSLVMFVVVSI

-60 AELQSLPAELATPA
+60 AELKSLPAELATPA

-81 LMGNGKI
+81 LMGNGKT
-88 LAFFYDEN
+88 LAYFYDEN

-102 NKIAPIMRQAQIAIE
+102 KNIAPIMRQAQIAIE

-126 LDFKGTVRA
+126 LDFKGTMRA
-135 LVRNSAGDGITQGG
+135 LVRNSTDGGITQGG
-149 SSITQQYVKMVQIE
+149 SSITQQYVKMVQVE
-163 QCQAKGDSQC
+163 ACQAKGDSQC

-181 MERKI
+181 MQRKI

-202 EILERYLNIAYYGS
+202 EILERYLNIAYYGA

-229 STTASKLT
+229 STKASKLT

-252 SNNPVRNPSAA
+252 SHNPIRNPSAA

-280 TLDQAQAAKQTG
+280 TLEQAKEAKKTG
-292 FDQKLVKKT
+292 FDEKLVTKT

-322 NTPSLGKTE
+322 NAPSLGKTE

-337 INRGGLAIQTAIDP
+337 INRGGLVIQTAIDP
-351 KIQDLAEKRVS
+351 KTQDLAQQKVS
-362 AVVGPRDPV
+362 SVVGPRDPV

-409 ADPAM
+409 TDPAM

-441 SKTFNAKSPF
+441 SKRFNAKSPF
-451 NFTGRPYTSCRGRE
+451 NFSGRPFTSCRGRE
-465 RVWDRWVVRN
+465 RIWDRWVVQN

-481 SIGMMEA
+481 SIGMTEA
-488 AQFSVNTYFIQL
+488 AEFSVNTYFVQL

-505 MCRVTKMAQKAG
+505 MCRVTKMAEKTG

-528 VNIVQEFQDKPSFT
+528 VDIVKEFQDKPSFT

-557 ATFAARGIHCN
+557 ATFAARGIHCD
-568 PIIVSKITTRDGKNL
+568 PIIVSKITTRNGKNL
-583 AVPDANCRR
+583 DVPDANCRR

-611 KGTGRRAKIYDGR
+611 KGTGKRAKIYDGR
-624 DIAGKTGTIDSNEAV
+624 HIAGKTGTINSNEAV

-652 MISIDNTKSP
+652 MISIDNTKRP
-662 FLKGGSGYYRR
+662 FRKSGSGYYRG
-673 SGVRGY
+673 SGVKGY

-697 MKIWKPVMQKYFQQI
+697 SKIWRPVMQKYFQQV
-712 PKTSFSQP
+712 PKTSFNQP
-720 PHKIQVGEQVR
+720 PRRIQVGEQVR
-731 VPSLSGL
+731 VPNLSGL
-738 SVAAATRKLE
+738 GVAAATRKLE
-748 RLGFTVE
+748 RQGFTVE
-755 TQYAYSDKVP
+755 RQFVYSDKVP
-765 RYGFIGWSPS
+765 KYGFMGWSPS
-775 PGDWI
+775 SGDWI

-788 VYSSGRDPA
+788 VYSNGRDPE
-797 VVAAEKAEARRK
+797 VVAEEKAELRRK
-809 AQEEKKKQQQQQQE
+809 AQEKKRRQQQQQQ
-823 QQQQQSQP
+823 QQQPQNP
-831 PKPPKLPPIFPPRR
+831 PQTPPNLPPIFPPGRR

>member
-1 MGPDCSRRLGLVPFT
+1 MPFT

-24 YSLVMFVVVSV
+24 YSLMMFVVVSI

-60 AELQSLPAELATPA
+60 AELKSLPAELATPA
-74 PATRSKV
+74 PATRSRV
-81 LMGNGKI
+81 LMGNGKT
-88 LAFFYDEN
+88 LAYFYDEN

-102 NKIAPIMRQAQIAIE
+102 KSIAPIMRQAQIAIE

-126 LDFKGTVRA
+126 LDFKGTMRA
-135 LVRNSAGDGITQGG
+135 LVRNSTDGGITQGG
-149 SSITQQYVKMVQIE
+149 SSLTQQYVKMVQIE
-163 QCQAKGDSQC
+163 ACQAKGDSQC

-181 MERKI
+181 LQRKV

-202 EILERYLNIAYYGS
+202 EILERYLNIAYYGA

-229 STTASKLT
+229 STKASQLT

-252 SNNPVRNPSAA
+252 THNPIRNPSAA

-280 TLDQAQAAKQTG
+280 TLQQANDAKKVG
-292 FDQKLVKKT
+292 FDEKLVKKT

-322 NTPSLGKTE
+322 NTPSLGRTE

-337 INRGGLAIQTAIDP
+337 INRGGLVIQTAIDP
-351 KIQDLAEKRVS
+351 KTQDLAQKKVS
-362 AVVGPRDPV
+362 AVVGPKDPV

-389 QSRPVMGSK
+389 QSRPVMGSD

-409 ADPAM
+409 THPAM

-441 SKTFNAKSPF
+441 SKRFNARSPF
-451 NFTGRPYTSCRGRE
+451 NFTGRRFTSCRGRE
-465 RVWDRWVVRN
+465 RVWDRWVVKN

-481 SIGMMEA
+481 SIGMTEA
-488 AQFSVNTYFIQL
+488 AEFSVNTYFIQL

-505 MCRVTKMAQKAG
+505 MCRVTKMAEKTG

-528 VNIVQEFQDKPSFT
+528 VDIVKEFQDKPSFT

-557 ATFAARGIHCN
+557 ATFAARGVHCD
-568 PIIVSKITTRDGKNL
+568 PIIVSKITTRNGNNL

-611 KGTGRRAKIYDGR
+611 KGTGKRAKIYDGR
-624 DIAGKTGTIDSNEAV
+624 HIAGKTGTIDSNEAV

-652 MISIDNTKSP
+652 MISIDNTKRP
-662 FLKGGSGYYRR
+662 FKKSGSGYYRG
-673 SGVRGY
+673 SGVRRY
-679 RVPSTGV
+679 TVPSTGAF
-686 YLEGSGSGDAG
+686 LEGSGSGDAG
-697 MKIWKPVMQKYFQQI
+697 MKIWRPVMQKYFQQI
-712 PKTSFSQP
+712 PKTSFNQP
-720 PHKIQVGEQVR
+720 PRKIQVGEQVR
-731 VPSLSGL
+731 VPSLRGL
-738 SVAAATRKLE
+738 GVDAATRKLE

-755 TQYAYSDKVP
+755 KQYVYSDRVP
-765 RYGFIGWSPS
+765 KYGFMGWSPS

-780 SEFGTIYA
+780 SEFGTMYA
-788 VYSSGRDPA
+788 VYSNGRDPEK
-797 VVAAEKAEARRK
+797 VAEEKAEARRK
-809 AQEEKKKQQQQQQE
+809 AQEKKRRE
-823 QQQQQSQP
+823 EQP
-831 PKPPKLPPIFPPRR
+831 PPQNPGPVPPTLPPIFPPRR

>member
-1 MGPDCSRRLGLVPFT
+1 MPFT

-24 YSLVMFVVVSV
+24 YSLVMFVVVSI

-60 AELQSLPAELATPA
+60 AELESLPAELATPA

-81 LMGNGKI
+81 LMGNGKT
-88 LAFFYDEN
+88 LAYFYDEN

-102 NKIAPIMRQAQIAIE
+102 KSITPIMRQAQIAIE
-117 DHRFYEHGA
+117 DHRYYEHGA
-126 LDFKGTVRA
+126 LDFKGTMRA
-135 LVRNSAGDGITQGG
+135 LVRNSTDGGITQGG
-149 SSITQQYVKMVQIE
+149 SSLTQQYVKMVQVE
-163 QCQAKGDSQC
+163 ACQAKGDSQC
-173 VKDAQAPT
+173 VKDALAPT
-181 MERKI
+181 MQRKI

-202 EILERYLNIAYYGS
+202 EILERYLNIAYYGA

-229 STTASKLT
+229 STKASKLT

-252 SNNPVRNPSAA
+252 SHNPIRNPSAA

-280 TLDQAQAAKQTG
+280 TLQQANEAKKVG
-292 FDQKLVKKT
+292 FDEKLVKKT

-322 NTPSLGKTE
+322 NAPSLGKTE

-337 INRGGLAIQTAIDP
+337 INRGGLVIQTAIDP
-351 KIQDLAEKRVS
+351 KTQDLAQRKVS
-362 AVVGPRDPV
+362 SVVGPRDPV

-389 QSRPVMGSK
+389 QSRPVMGSD

-441 SKTFNAKSPF
+441 NKRFNARSPF
-451 NFTGRPYTSCRGRE
+451 NFTGRRFTSCRGRE
-465 RVWDRWVVRN
+465 RVWDRWVVKN

-481 SIGMMEA
+481 SIGMTEA
-488 AQFSVNTYFIQL
+488 AEFSVNTYFIQL

-505 MCRVTKMAQKAG
+505 MCRVTKMAEKTG

-528 VNIVQEFQDKPSFT
+528 VDIVKEFQDKPSFT

-557 ATFAARGIHCN
+557 ATFAARGIHCD
-568 PIIVSKITTRDGKNL
+568 PIIVSKITTRNGKNL

-601 VNKILKSVVD
+601 VNRILKSVVD
-611 KGTGRRAKIYDGR
+611 KGTGKRAKIYDGR
-624 DIAGKTGTIDSNEAV
+624 HIAGKTGTIDSNEAV

-652 MISIDNTKSP
+652 MISIDNTKRP
-662 FLKGGSGYYRR
+662 FRKSGPGYYRG
-673 SGVRGY
+673 SGVKGY
-679 RVPSTGV
+679 RVPSTGA

-697 MKIWKPVMQKYFQQI
+697 MKIWRPVMQKYFQQI
-712 PKTSFSQP
+712 PRTSFNP
-720 PHKIQVGEQVR
+720 PPRKIQVGEQVR
-731 VPSLSGL
+731 VPSLGGL
-738 SVAAATRKLE
+738 GVDAATRKLE

-755 TQYAYSDKVP
+755 RQFVYSDKVP
-765 RYGFIGWSPS
+765 KYGFMGWSPS

-780 SEFGTIYA
+780 SEFGTMYA
-788 VYSSGRDPA
+788 VYSNGRDPEE
-797 VVAAEKAEARRK
+797 VEEEKDEARRK
-809 AQEEKKKQQQQQQE
+809 AQEKKRRQQQ
-823 QQQQQSQP
+823 P
-831 PKPPKLPPIFPPRR
+831 PQNPGNTPPTLPPIFPPRR

>member
-1 MGPDCSRRLGLVPFT
+1 MPFS
-16 PKRAGSLA
+16 PKRAGGVA
-24 YSLVMFVVVSV
+24 YSLVMFVIVSV
-35 LAGVLVAGLF
+35 LAGVLIAGLF
-45 IPFAGMAGVTSNAAA
+45 VPIAGVAGVSSKAAA
-60 AELQSLPAELATPA
+60 AELDSIPAELATPA

-81 LMGNGKI
+81 LMGNGKT
-88 LAFFYDEN
+88 LAYFYDEN

-102 NKIAPIMRQAQIAIE
+102 KEIAPIMRQAQIAIE
-117 DHRFYEHGA
+117 DHRYYEHGA
-126 LDFKGTVRA
+126 LDFKGTMRA
-135 LVRNSAGDGITQGG
+135 LVRNSTDGGVTQGG

-163 QCQAKGDSQC
+163 QCQAKADSEC
-173 VKDAQAPT
+173 VREAQAPT
-181 MERKI
+181 VERKI

-202 EILERYLNIAYYGS
+202 QILERYLNIAYYGE
-216 GAYGVEAAAKHYF
+216 GAYGAEAAARHYY
-229 STTASKLT
+229 STKASKLT
-237 LAQAA
+237 LPQAA

-252 SNNPVRNPSAA
+252 ANNPVRNSSAA

-271 NRMVELKLI
+271 NRMAELKLI
-280 TLDQAQAAKQTG
+280 SVDQAREAKNAG

-322 NTPSLGKTE
+322 TTPGLGKTT

-337 INRGGLAIQTAIDP
+337 INRGGLIIQTAIDP
-351 KIQDLAEKRVS
+351 KTQDLAQRKVS
-362 AVVGPRDPV
+362 SVVGPRDPL

-389 QSRPVMGSK
+389 QSRPVMGNEP
-398 AKKGQTYWNLA
+398 KKGQTYWNLA

-414 GGIQGYQAGSTFKL
+414 GGSQGYQAGSTFKL

-441 SKTFNAKSPF
+441 SKRFNAKSPF
-451 NFTGRPYTSCRGRE
+451 NFSGRPFTSCSGRE
-465 RVWDRWVVRN
+465 RIWDRWVVKN

-481 SIGMMEA
+481 SIGMTEA
-488 AQFSVNTYFIQL
+488 AEFSVNTYFVQL

-505 MCRVTKMAQKAG
+505 MCRVTKMAEKTG

-528 VNIVQEFQDKPSFT
+528 VNIVKEFQDKPSFT

-568 PIIVSKITTRDGKNL
+568 PVIVSKITTRGGKNL

-601 VNKILKSVVD
+601 VNKVLKSVVD
-611 KGTGRRAKIYDGR
+611 KGTGRRAKINDGR
-624 DIAGKTGTIDSNEAV
+624 AIAGKTGTINSNEAV

-652 MISIDNTKSP
+652 MISVDNTKSP
-662 FLKGGSGYYRR
+662 FIKRGSSYYRR
-673 SGVRGY
+673 AGVRGY

-686 YLEGSGSGDAG
+686 FLEGSGSGDAG
-697 MKIWKPVMQKYFQQI
+697 MKIWKPVMQQYFKQI
-712 PKTSFSQP
+712 PKTSFTQP
-720 PHKIQVGEQVR
+720 PRKIQVGEQVR
-731 VPSLSGL
+731 VPNLRGL
-738 SVAAATRKLE
+738 SISAAIEKLE
-748 RLGFTVE
+748 RVGFTVE
-755 TQYAYSDKVP
+755 KQFAYSDSVP
-765 RYGFIGWSPS
+765 KYGFIGWSPGS
-775 PGDWI
+775 GDWI
-780 SEFGTIYA
+780 AEFGTIYA
-788 VYSSGRDPA
+788 VYSNGRDPA
-797 VVAAEKAEARRK
+797 VLAEERAQARRK
-809 AQEEKKKQQQQQQE
+809 AQEQKKQQQQQQ
-823 QQQQQSQP
+823 QQQP
-831 PKPPKLPPIFPPRR
+831 PPTTHPPGFPRR